1 MKVSDFGAVLATSRA
16 RVVVPL
22 PRVYGG
28 GGGGGACVSL
38 RCCVMILAVS
48 G

>member
-22 PRVYGG
+22 PRVYGVG
-28 GGGGGACVSL
+28 EGEGLVCPYDVVL
-38 RCCVMILAVS
+38 
-48 G
+48 